1 MFVELLRRGLAAQL
15 RSSLIWG
22 GALLAL
28 TLSVLGVWP
37 SLSDSGGLDAI
48 TEGLSPELVS
58 ALGLED
64 FGSPVGYLNGNL
76 FAMLLPLLIGA
87 LAIMQM
93 NALTA
98 ADEDAGRL
106 ELLLALPVSRT
117 AVYLA
122 RFIAVA
128 VVLTLISAAIGL
140 TIVLSAPALDMELD
154 AGGVTAV
161 TVAVLLL
168 GLLHAALALA
178 LAGLGVR
185 SPAVLGIAF
194 GVLVLGYL
202 VHALLPLVP
211 DVADWAAASP
221 WGWALAE
228 VPLANGLD
236 ATGAW
241 LLGGCA
247 LALVGVGLLA
257 VRRRSIRSA

>member
-1 MFVELLRRGLAAQL
+1 MFVELLRGGLAAQL
-15 RSSLIWG
+15 RSGPIWG

-28 TLSVLGVWP
+28 TLSVLAVWP
-37 SLSDSGGLDAI
+37 ELSDSGGLDAI
-48 TEGLSPELVS
+48 TAGLSPELVS

-87 LAIMQM
+87 LAIMQTT
-93 NALTA
+93 ALTA
-98 ADEDAGRL
+98 GDEDAGRL
-106 ELLLALPVSRT
+106 ELLLALPVSRA

-122 RFIAVA
+122 RFVAVA
-128 VVLTLISAAIGL
+128 VVLTLISAAICL
-140 TIVLSAPALDMELD
+140 SVVLSAPALDMEID
-154 AGGVTAV
+154 TAGVIAV

-178 LAGLGVR
+178 LAGLGLR
-185 SPAVLGIAF
+185 GTAVLGASF

-202 VHALLPLVP
+202 THALLPLVP

-221 WGWALAE
+221 WHWALGE

-247 LALVGVGLLA
+247 LALVAIGLLA